1 MSARET
7 VGNSIELQRIKEAL
21 QELSTQNKKGTFED
35 PSVIQYQNLDNGRDS
50 FLQSFTQFLKTSG
63 KLGTSSSISP
73 STSLSLTSQYDSENE
88 IDNGRENFSMS
99 PNEMSLSL
107 PASFDEKVSQILRAL
122 LSHIH
127 RKTLCR
133 CRRQKV

>member
-21 QELSTQNKKGTFED
+21 QELSTQNKKGIFED
-35 PSVIQYQNLDNGRDS
+35 PSVIQYQNLDYGRDS

-63 KLGTSSSISP
+63 KLGTSSNISP

-88 IDNGRENFSMS
+88 IDNERENFSMS

-107 PASFDEKVSQILRAL
+107 PASFDEKVSQI
-122 LSHIH
+122 
-127 RKTLCR
+127 
-133 CRRQKV
+133 